1 MNCFESHKLKAIN
14 YCDCGS
20 SSLTADTLIGVIQK
34 NVKKTA
40 L

>member
-1 MNCFESHKLKAIN
+1 MNCFESHKLRTIN
-14 YCDCGS
+14 YCDCGTR
-20 SSLTADTLIGVIQK
+20 SLTADTLIDVIQK